1 MIRLR
6 KADRAASAAAVAV
19 VLSALV
25 SAGPARA
32 AESGVN
38 PDQAA
43 PAQEQVAPQASPKPT
58 PTKRT
63 PARRAGTDRVEQWI
77 ASIHDELHIT
87 PAQTAQWDAVAQVMR
102 ENAHSVHSLI
112 EERSSHQSSMDA
124 IADLRSY
131 EQIAQAHADGV
142 KRLLPSF
149 EALYADMS
157 DQQKKN
163 ADTVFSSFEHPKAHK
178 RNPA

>member
-1 MIRLR
+1 MLTKIRTP
-6 KADRAASAAAVAV
+6 DRAASAAAVAV
-19 VLSALV
+19 VLSALAF
-25 SAGPARA
+25 AGPARA
-32 AESGVN
+32 ASGVN

-43 PAQEQVAPQASPKPT
+43 PAQEQAAPQATPAPT
-58 PTKRT
+58 PT
-63 PARRAGTDRVEQWI
+63 RRPRAATDRVEHWI
-77 ASIHDELHIT
+77 ASLHDELHIT

-102 ENAHSVHSLI
+102 ENAQSVHSLI
-112 EERSSHQSSMDA
+112 QERSSHQSTMDA

-131 EQIAQAHADGV
+131 EQIAEAHADGI

-149 EALYADMS
+149 QALYADMS

-163 ADTVFSSFEHPKAHK
+163 ADVVFSSFEHPRAHK